1 MPWPSPA
8 DLGTIQG
15 LINSRAGEQLTMLGP
30 GKGKVNVGLRAGAV
44 DLARQIVDAYGAAV
58 DVTVGL
64 FSYPGG
70 VLVNNAC
77 AIPWTLA
84 DHPGLRATV
93 EMASS
98 RIVSGTTFDPTVR
111 IADVGTG
118 TLTLQTSSSLQVYL
132 FLPGGAKPVGA
143 FELTVA
149 GGGRSVY
156 VEPGKSITLPGYGG
170 TASCDLSLGYALR
183 PGRYQARALVDF
195 APGPEGGNG
204 PLVFWGD
211 PFDVEVV
218 PPTS

>member
-15 LINSRAGEQLTMLGP
+15 LINSRAGDQLTQIGP
-30 GKGKVNVGLRAGAV
+30 GKGKVNVGLRPGAV

-58 DVTVGL
+58 DVTVGF

-77 AIPWTLA
+77 AIPSTLA

-93 EMASS
+93 EIATPK
-98 RIVSGTTFDPTVR
+98 IVSGTTFDPTVR
-111 IADVGTG
+111 ITDIGTS

-143 FELTVA
+143 LELAVA
-149 GGGRSVY
+149 GEGRTVS
-156 VEPGKSITLPGYGG
+156 VEPGKSITVPGYGG

-183 PGRYQARALVDF
+183 PGSYQARALVDF
-195 APGPEGGNG
+195 APSPEGGNG

-211 PFDVEVV
+211 PLGVEVV